1 MLEALIELLVGL
13 LVNAIWYFI
22 QRWLDRKLP

>member
-1 MLEALIELLVGL
+1 MLEALVALLVGL

-22 QRWLDRKLP
+22 QRWLDRKRP